1 MELVRE
7 IGSKSWIN
15 KSGNKD
21 TAKFGIF
28 LCPVCKKEFTWRK
41 KWEKNWENVIY
52 CSGRCKRNK

>member
-1 MELVRE
+1 MELIRE

-28 LCPVCKKEFTWRK
+28 LCPVCKKELFGHLAT
-41 KWEKNWENVIY
+41 
-52 CSGRCKRNK
+52 